1 MQHSKKAAIQ
11 FLASVIQFVS
21 SKDRLIE
28 LEDEIILAFYNF
40 LEPTHDEEDSD
51 VIKEFKGLAQESMDM
66 LKKQVGTTEYLK
78 AYSRVRQ
85 QVADRRLERKK
96 RRAVQA
102 VAAPD
107 VYARKK
113 IRKNERKREARK
125 HVKDE
130 NGLYHGKKKRV

>member
-11 FLASVIQFVS
+11 FLASVIQFTASVE
-21 SKDRLIE
+21 RLQE

-40 LEPTHDEEDSD
+40 LEPTRDAEESD
-51 VIKEFKGLAQESMDM
+51 AVKEFKALSQESMDM
-66 LKKQVGTTEYLK
+66 LQKKVGTTEYLK

-85 QVADRRLERKK
+85 QVADRRAERKK

-113 IRKNERKREARK
+113 IRKNERKRESRK

-130 NGLYHGKKKRV
+130 NGFYHGKKKRV